1 LASLRVLGFHRSEV
15 ARVLFTELAVLTMLA
30 QPLGWLIGYWL
41 GWITV
46 QSFSSDLY
54 TTPFV
59 IETATYAKASLVTIA
74 AAIASAL
81 VVRSRIDRL
90 DLVAVLKTR
99 E

>member
-1 LASLRVLGFHRSEV
+1 V
-15 ARVLFTELAVLTMLA
+15 ARVLFTELALLTIIA

-54 TTPFV
+54 TTPFI
-59 IETATYAKASLVTIA
+59 IEIATYAKASLVSMA
-74 AAIASAL
+74 AAAASAL
-81 VVRSRIDRL
+81 AVRRRIDAL

>member
-1 LASLRVLGFHRSEV
+1 MIDQVKRN
-15 ARVLFTELAVLTMLA
+15 
-30 QPLGWLIGYWL
+30 QLGWLIGYGL

-54 TTPFV
+54 TTPFI
-59 IETATYAKASLVTIA
+59 IETATYAKASLVSIA
-74 AAIASAL
+74 AATVSAF
-81 VVRSRIDRL
+81 VVRQRIDAL